1 MVAFNDKKKSTVP
14 SNDKG
19 FGRGSSINRNMPS
32 QPNQFG
38 GSFKEYKTNVHSE
51 GGSPMQKPEQPKN
64 IKTMSKARPAQVPM
78 RGGSKSKVGM
88 PQSKN
93 VATIKK
99 ISGKKKSSY

>member
-19 FGRGSSINRNMPS
+19 FGRGSSINENMPVS
-32 QPNQFG
+32 PNLFG
-38 GSFKEYKTNVHSE
+38 GKMTDYKTNVKSE
-51 GGSPMQKPEQPKN
+51 GGSPMRKPEQPKS
-64 IKTMSKARPAQVPM
+64 IKTMGKAYPAQVPM

-99 ISGKKKSSY
+99 ISGKKRAG

>member
-19 FGRGSSINRNMPS
+19 FGRGSSINENMPVS
-32 QPNQFG
+32 PNQFG
-38 GSFKEYKTNVHSE
+38 NKMTDYKTNVKSE
-51 GGSPMQKPEQPKN
+51 GGSPMKKPEQPKS
-64 IKTMSKARPAQVPM
+64 IKTMSKAYPAQVPM

-93 VATIKK
+93 VASIKK
-99 ISGKKKSSY
+99 ISGKKRAG

>member
-14 SNDKG
+14 ASDKG

-38 GSFKEYKTNVHSE
+38 NSFSPYKTNVKSE
-51 GGSPMQKPEQPKN
+51 GGSPIQKPMQPAS
-64 IKTMSKARPAQVPM
+64 IKTAGKTRPAQVPM
-78 RGGSKSKVGM
+78 RGGSKGKVGM

-99 ISGKKKSSY
+99 IAGKKKSY